1 MRARKSCSQCRVLHV
16 HVERVVDLGRLPLA
30 ECGCPNRFR
39 LAKQNQSLIN
49 KVRAEIPEN
58 AGGGIVRHLTPGAG
72 LRIEAK
78 AVESSLVLGHRP
90 QCARFQKL
98 FDRVELSIPTT
109 ILVDG
114 DQTAAIGRESNQ
126 LFGFRHRWREWF
138 VDDYVAPGFEAG
150 FGIREVRIVRRGHY
164 DQADCLVGQ
173 HLVEIARNAN
183 FGILL
188 FCIRGM
194 PLENARKFHAL
205 DAANHGCVKC
215 LPGQTK
221 SDQSDSY
228 HVCSSKCG
236 DYSSGR
242 F

>member
-1 MRARKSCSQCRVLHV
+1 MRARKVARSVAILHV

-39 LAKQNQSLIN
+39 LAKQNQSLID
-49 KVRAEIPEN
+49 KVRAEVPKN
-58 AGGGIVRHLTPGAG
+58 AGGGIVRHLTPCAG
-72 LRIEAK
+72 LGIESK
-78 AVESSLVLGHRP
+78 AVESGFVLGDRS

-98 FDRVELSIPTT
+98 FDGVELSIPTT

-114 DQTAAIGRESNQ
+114 DQTAAVGRESNQ
-126 LFGFRHRWREWF
+126 VFGFRHRWSEWF

-150 FGIREVRIVRRGHY
+150 FGIREVRIVRRGHH
-164 DQADCLVGQ
+164 DQTDRLVGQ

-188 FCIRGM
+188 FCIRGV

-228 HVCSSKCG
+228 HVYSLSCM
-236 DYSSGR
+236 DYS
-242 F
+242 